1 MVWAMAVP
9 FLDRVSPYLLLVL
22 TTLFWAGN
30 FNLARAVSTQ
40 IPPMGL
46 SYWRWAIA
54 ALILVP
60 LVWKYIVSTW
70 SVFLKY
76 KYLVLALALL
86 GITGFNSLVYLGLQ
100 TTTAVNGV
108 LMQSVCPIFII
119 ILAVWLIGERASTLQ
134 WLGVVVSLVGV
145 VIILIKGDWQ
155 VLHTLSFNRGD
166 LIVLLAVLSWA
177 LYTVLLRKLPKE
189 LKGLPILG
197 YTIVLGS
204 FMILPLYLYETFV
217 LAHPMPLTWVSI
229 GSVAYVAL
237 FPSLLAYWFWNH
249 ATAKLGAS
257 RTGQFTHL
265 IPVFGLTIATLLLG
279 EQLHGYHWIGGLL
292 VAAGLVLSNW
302 QGKTI

>member
-1 MVWAMAVP
+1 MALSV
-9 FLDRVSPYLLLVL
+9 LDRVSPYLLLVL

-46 SYWRWAIA
+46 SYWRWTVA
-54 ALILVP
+54 ALILIP
-60 LVWKYIVSTW
+60 LIWRHLASTG
-70 SVFLKY
+70 SVFKQHW
-76 KYLVLALALL
+76 KLVLSLSLL

-119 ILAVWLIGERASTLQ
+119 MLAAGLLGEKATGLQ
-134 WLGVVVSLVGV
+134 WLGIGVSLAGV
-145 VIILIKGDWQ
+145 VIILIKGDIK
-155 VLHTLSFNRGD
+155 VLQTLSFTQGD

-177 LYTVLLRKLPKE
+177 LYTVLLRKLPIT

-197 YTIVLGS
+197 YTIVIGS
-204 FMILPLYLYETFV
+204 IMILPLYSYETLV
-217 LAHPMPLTWVSI
+217 KAHPMPLSWLSVS
-229 GSVAYVAL
+229 SVAYVAI

-249 ATAKLGAS
+249 ATSQLGAS

-279 EQLHGYHWIGGLL
+279 EQLHGYHWLGGVL
-292 VAAGLVLSNW
+292 VALGLILSNW
-302 QGKTI
+302 KPNNA

>member
-1 MVWAMAVP
+1 MTHSI
-9 FLDRVSPYLLLVL
+9 LDRVSPYLLLIL

-40 IPPMGL
+40 VPPLGL

-54 ALILVP
+54 ALVLLP
-60 LVWKYIVSTW
+60 FVWKHLASTW
-70 SVFLKY
+70 SVFKQNWL
-76 KYLVLALALL
+76 LVGALALL

-119 ILAVWLIGERASTLQ
+119 ILAAFLVGEKATALQ
-134 WLGVVVSLVGV
+134 WLGIIISLIGV
-145 VIILIKGDWQ
+145 VIILIQGDIQ
-155 VLHTLSFNRGD
+155 VLKTLSFTKGD

-177 LYTVLLRKLPKE
+177 LYTVLLRKLPLA

-197 YTIVLGS
+197 YTILLGS
-204 FMILPLYLYETFV
+204 MMILPLYLYETFY
-217 LAHPMPLTWVSI
+217 LNHPMPINWVSI
-229 GSVAYVAL
+229 GSVAYVAV
-237 FPSLLAYWFWNH
+237 FPSLLAYWFWNY

-279 EQLHGYHWIGGLL
+279 EHLHGFHWVGGAL
-292 VAAGLVLSNW
+292 VALGLILSNW
-302 QGKTI
+302 QPKKL

>member
-1 MVWAMAVP
+1 MTHSI
-9 FLDRVSPYLLLVL
+9 LDRVSPYLLLIL

-40 IPPMGL
+40 VPPLGL

-54 ALILVP
+54 ALVLLP
-60 LVWKYIVSTW
+60 FVWKHLASTW
-70 SVFLKY
+70 GVFKQHWL
-76 KYLVLALALL
+76 LVGALALL

-119 ILAVWLIGERASTLQ
+119 ILAAFLVGEKATALQ
-134 WLGVVVSLVGV
+134 WLGIIISLVGV
-145 VIILIKGDWQ
+145 VIILIQGNIQ
-155 VLHTLSFNRGD
+155 VLKTLSFTKGD

-177 LYTVLLRKLPKE
+177 LYTVLLRKLPLA

-197 YTIVLGS
+197 YTIILGS
-204 FMILPLYLYETFV
+204 MMILPLYLYETFY
-217 LAHPMPLTWVSI
+217 LNHPMPISWVSI
-229 GSVAYVAL
+229 GSVAYVAI
-237 FPSLLAYWFWNH
+237 FPSLLAYWFWNY

-279 EQLHGYHWIGGLL
+279 EHLHGFHWVGGAL
-292 VAAGLVLSNW
+292 VALGLVLSNW
-302 QGKTI
+302 QPKKL

>member
-1 MVWAMAVP
+1 MALSV
-9 FLDRVSPYLLLVL
+9 LDRVSPYLLLVL

-46 SYWRWAIA
+46 SYWRWTVA
-54 ALILVP
+54 ALILIP
-60 LVWKYIVSTW
+60 LIWRHLASTW
-70 SVFLKY
+70 SVFKQHW
-76 KYLVLALALL
+76 KLVLSLSLL

-119 ILAVWLIGERASTLQ
+119 MLAAGLLGEKATGLQ
-134 WLGVVVSLVGV
+134 WLGIGVSLAGV
-145 VIILIKGDWQ
+145 VIILIKGDIK
-155 VLHTLSFNRGD
+155 VLQTLSFTQGD

-177 LYTVLLRKLPKE
+177 LYTVLLRKLPST

-197 YTIVLGS
+197 YTIVIGS
-204 FMILPLYLYETFV
+204 IMILPLYSYETLV
-217 LAHPMPLTWVSI
+217 KAHPMPLSWLSVS
-229 GSVAYVAL
+229 SVVYVAI

-249 ATAKLGAS
+249 ATSQLGAS

-279 EQLHGYHWIGGLL
+279 EQLHGYHWLGGVL
-292 VAAGLVLSNW
+292 VALGLILSNW
-302 QGKTI
+302 KPNNA

>member
-1 MVWAMAVP
+1 MALSV
-9 FLDRVSPYLLLVL
+9 LDRVSPYLLLVL

-46 SYWRWAIA
+46 SYWRWTVA
-54 ALILVP
+54 ALILIP
-60 LVWKYIVSTW
+60 LIWRHLASTW
-70 SVFLKY
+70 SVFKQHW
-76 KYLVLALALL
+76 KLVLSLSLL

-119 ILAVWLIGERASTLQ
+119 MLAAGLLGEKATGLQ
-134 WLGVVVSLVGV
+134 WLGIGVSLAGV
-145 VIILIKGDWQ
+145 VIILIKGDIK
-155 VLHTLSFNRGD
+155 VLQTLSFTQGD

-177 LYTVLLRKLPKE
+177 LYTVLLRKLPST

-197 YTIVLGS
+197 YTIVIGS
-204 FMILPLYLYETFV
+204 IMILPLYSYETLV
-217 LAHPMPLTWVSI
+217 KAHPMPLSWLSVS
-229 GSVAYVAL
+229 SVVYVAI

-249 ATAKLGAS
+249 ATSQLGAS

-279 EQLHGYHWIGGLL
+279 EQLHGYHWLGGVL
-292 VAAGLVLSNW
+292 VALGLILSNW
-302 QGKTI
+302 KPNKA